1 MTRVPTRKD
10 SKGRIL
16 RQGEGQRP
24 NGQYYF
30 KFKDVKGKAK
40 YKYSWTLTTHDLPP
54 KGKKSGPCLREIE
67 KQVHRD
73 LFDRVAP
80 SGMTVLELV
89 EKYVATKTA
98 VRPTTRAGYKTV
110 MNFLAK
116 DAFGSRKIGDITT
129 LDAKNWLIYLQGELG
144 KSYGAIH
151 CIRGVLRPAFQL
163 AEEDDLIRRNPFNF
177 ELATVLVNDSIARE
191 ALSPRDERRFLDF
204 IKGDKHY
211 SRYYE
216 AFCILFNTG
225 LRISEFCGLT
235 KSDLDFENG
244 SIRVNKQLQ
253 RGSDMRYYIER
264 PKTKS
269 GERYVP
275 MSEEVK
281 ECFKAI
287 LQKRANPPVEPV
299 VDGVSGFLLLDKN
312 GMPKVAMHWEKYFQL
327 SLRKHNSI
335 YNKGLPKIT
344 PHVCRHTFCSK
355 MARKGMDPAKLKYIM
370 GHSDISVTYNTYTH
384 LGFEDV
390 RGDMLR
396 MTDGAA

>member
-1 MTRVPTRKD
+1 MPTRKD

-30 KFKDVKGKAK
+30 KFKDARGKTK
-40 YKYSWTLTTHDLPP
+40 YKYSWTLTTHNLPP
-54 KGKKSGPCLREIE
+54 KGKKSGLCLREIE
-67 KQVHRD
+67 KQVQRD
-73 LFDRVAP
+73 LFGRVAS
-80 SGMTVLELV
+80 SGMTVFELV
-89 EKYVATKTA
+89 EKYVVTKTP

-116 DAFGSRKIGDITT
+116 DEFGSRKIGDITT

-144 KSYGAIH
+144 KSYSAIH

-177 ELATVLVNDSIARE
+177 ELATVLVNDSIVRE
-191 ALSPRDERRFLDF
+191 ALSPQDERRFLDF
-204 IKGDKHY
+204 IREDKHY

-216 AFCILFNTG
+216 AFYIPFNAG

-235 KSDLDFENG
+235 NSDLDFENG

-253 RGSDMRYYIER
+253 RSSDMRYYIER
-264 PKTKS
+264 PKTKN

-275 MSEEVK
+275 MSEKVK
-281 ECFKAI
+281 GCFKAI
-287 LQKRANPPVEPV
+287 LQKRANPPIEPIA
-299 VDGVSGFLLLDKN
+299 DGVSGFLLLDKN
-312 GMPKVAMHWEKYFQL
+312 DMPKVAMHWEKYFQF
-327 SLRKHNSI
+327 SLRKYNSI
-335 YNKGLPKIT
+335 YKNELPKIT

-390 RGDMLR
+390 RDDMLR

>member
-1 MTRVPTRKD
+1 MPTRKD

-30 KFKDVKGKAK
+30 KFKDAKGKTK

-54 KGKKSGPCLREIE
+54 KGKKSGLCLREIE
-67 KQVHRD
+67 KQVQRD

-80 SGMTVLELV
+80 SGMTVFELV

-110 MNFLAK
+110 MNFLVK
-116 DAFGSRKIGDITT
+116 DELGSRKIGDIST

-144 KSYGAIH
+144 KSYSAIH

-191 ALSPRDERRFLDF
+191 ALSPQDERRFLDF

-216 AFCILFNTG
+216 VFYILFNTG

-235 KSDLDFENG
+235 NSDLDFENG

-253 RGSDMRYYIER
+253 RSSDTRYYIER

-281 ECFKAI
+281 GCFKAI
-287 LQKRANPPVEPV
+287 LQKRANPPIEPV

-312 GMPKVAMHWEKYFQL
+312 DMPKVAMHWEKYFQF
-327 SLRKHNSI
+327 SLRKYNSI
-335 YNKGLPKIT
+335 YKNELPKIT

-390 RGDMLR
+390 RDDMLR

>member
-1 MTRVPTRKD
+1 MPTRKD

-16 RQGEGQRP
+16 RRGEGQRP

-30 KFKDVKGKAK
+30 KYKDAKGKTRF
-40 YKYSWTLTTHDLPP
+40 KYSWTLTAHDFPP
-54 KGKKSGPCLREIE
+54 KGKKADKCLREIE
-67 KQVHRD
+67 KQVQRD

-80 SGMTVLELV
+80 EKMTVLQLV
-89 EKYVATKTA
+89 VNYVSTKTA
-98 VRPTTRAGYKTV
+98 VRQTTKAGYKTV
-110 MNFLAK
+110 LNFLAK
-116 DAFGSRKIGDITT
+116 DEFGSRKIGDIST
-129 LDAKNWLIYLQGELG
+129 LDAKNWLIYLQDVLG
-144 KSYGAIH
+144 KSYSAIH
-151 CIRGVLRPAFQL
+151 SIRGVLRPAFQL

-177 ELATVLVNDSIARE
+177 ELATVLVNDSIVRE
-191 ALSPRDERRFLDF
+191 ALSPQDERRFLDF
-204 IKGDKHY
+204 IREDKHY

-216 AFCILFNTG
+216 AFYILFNTG

-235 KSDLDFENG
+235 NSDLDFENG

-253 RGSDMRYYIER
+253 RGGDMRYYIER
-264 PKTKS
+264 PKTKN

-281 ECFKAI
+281 GCFKAI
-287 LQKRANPPVEPV
+287 LQKRANPPIEPI

-312 GMPKVAMHWEKYFQL
+312 DMPKVAMHWEKYFQL
-327 SLRKHNSI
+327 SLRKYNSI
-335 YNKGLPKIT
+335 YKNELPKIT

-390 RGDMLR
+390 RDDMLR

>member
-1 MTRVPTRKD
+1 MPTRKD

-30 KFKDVKGKAK
+30 KFKDAKGKTK

-67 KQVHRD
+67 KQVQRD

-110 MNFLAK
+110 MSFLAK
-116 DAFGSRKIGDITT
+116 DEFGSRKIGDVTT

-144 KSYGAIH
+144 KSYSAIH

-191 ALSPRDERRFLDF
+191 ALSPQDERRFLDF

-216 AFCILFNTG
+216 AFYILFNTG

-299 VDGVSGFLLLDKN
+299 VNGVSGFLLLDKTTCRR
-312 GMPKVAMHWEKYFQL
+312 
-327 SLRKHNSI
+327 LRCTGRSTSSSPSASTI
-335 YNKGLPKIT
+335 ASTRRGFPRLPRMYADTRSAPRWLARGWT
-344 PHVCRHTFCSK
+344 PRSSSTSWGTRTL
-355 MARKGMDPAKLKYIM
+355 A
-370 GHSDISVTYNTYTH
+370 
-384 LGFEDV
+384 
-390 RGDMLR
+390 
-396 MTDGAA
+396 

>member
-1 MTRVPTRKD
+1 MATRKD
-10 SKGRIL
+10 GKGRIL
-16 RQGEGQRP
+16 RRGEGQRP
-24 NGQYYF
+24 DGRYYY
-30 KFKDVKGKAK
+30 KYTDAKGRTR

-67 KQVHRD
+67 KQVQRD

-80 SGMTVLELV
+80 GGMTVLELV

-98 VRPTTRAGYKTV
+98 VRPTTRAGYRTV

-116 DAFGSRKIGDITT
+116 DEFGSRRIGDITT

-144 KSYGAIH
+144 KSYSAIH
-151 CIRGVLRPAFQL
+151 SIRGVLRPAFQF
-163 AEEDDLIRRNPFNF
+163 AEEDDLIRRNPFSF
-177 ELATVLVNDSIARE
+177 ELATVLVNDAIARE
-191 ALSPRDERRFLDF
+191 ALSPQDERRFLDF
-204 IKGDKHY
+204 IRGDKHY

-216 AFCILFNTG
+216 AFYILFNTG

-244 SIRVNKQLQ
+244 SIRVSKQLQ
-253 RGSDMRYYIER
+253 RSSDMGYYIER

-275 MSEEVK
+275 MSDEVR

-287 LQKRANPPVEPV
+287 LQKRGNPPVEPI
-299 VDGVSGFLLLDKN
+299 VDGVSGFLFLDKN

-335 YNKGLPKIT
+335 YKQELPKIT

-390 RGDMLR
+390 RNDMLH

>member
-1 MTRVPTRKD
+1 MPTRKD

-30 KFKDVKGKAK
+30 KFKDARDKTK
-40 YKYSWTLTTHDLPP
+40 YKYSWTLTTHNLPP
-54 KGKKSGPCLREIE
+54 KGKKSGLCLREIE
-67 KQVHRD
+67 KQVQRD
-73 LFDRVAP
+73 LFGRVAS
-80 SGMTVLELV
+80 SGMTVFELV
-89 EKYVATKTA
+89 EKYVVTKTP

-116 DAFGSRKIGDITT
+116 DEFGSRKIGDITT

-144 KSYGAIH
+144 KSYSAIH

-177 ELATVLVNDSIARE
+177 ELATVLVNDSIVRE
-191 ALSPRDERRFLDF
+191 ALSPQDERRFLDF
-204 IKGDKHY
+204 IREDKHY

-216 AFCILFNTG
+216 AFYIPFNAG

-235 KSDLDFENG
+235 NSDLDFENG

-253 RGSDMRYYIER
+253 RSSDMRYYIER
-264 PKTKS
+264 PKTKN

-275 MSEEVK
+275 MSEKVK
-281 ECFKAI
+281 GCFKAI
-287 LQKRANPPVEPV
+287 LQKRANPPIEPIA
-299 VDGVSGFLLLDKN
+299 DGVSGFLLLDKN
-312 GMPKVAMHWEKYFQL
+312 DMPKVAMHWEKYFQF
-327 SLRKHNSI
+327 SLRKYNSI
-335 YNKGLPKIT
+335 YKNELPKIT

-390 RGDMLR
+390 RDDMLR

>member
-1 MTRVPTRKD
+1 MATRKD
-10 SKGRIL
+10 GKGRIL
-16 RQGEGQRP
+16 RRGEGQRP
-24 NGQYYF
+24 DGRYYY
-30 KFKDVKGKAK
+30 KYTDAKGRTR

-54 KGKKSGPCLREIE
+54 KDKKSGPCLREIE
-67 KQVHRD
+67 KQVQRD

-80 SGMTVLELV
+80 GGMTVLELV

-98 VRPTTRAGYKTV
+98 VRPTTRAGYRTV

-116 DAFGSRKIGDITT
+116 DEFGSRRIGDITT

-144 KSYGAIH
+144 KSYSAIH
-151 CIRGVLRPAFQL
+151 SIRGVLRPAFQL
-163 AEEDDLIRRNPFNF
+163 AEEDDLIRRNPFSF
-177 ELATVLVNDSIARE
+177 ELATVLVNDAIARE
-191 ALSPRDERRFLDF
+191 ALSPQDERRFLDF
-204 IKGDKHY
+204 IRGDKHY

-216 AFCILFNTG
+216 AFYILFNTG

-244 SIRVNKQLQ
+244 SIRVSKQLQ
-253 RGSDMRYYIER
+253 RSSDMGYYIER

-275 MSEEVK
+275 MSDEVR

-287 LQKRANPPVEPV
+287 LQKRGNPPVEPI
-299 VDGVSGFLLLDKN
+299 VDGVSGFLFLDKN

-335 YNKGLPKIT
+335 YKQELPKIT

-390 RGDMLR
+390 RNDMLH

>member
-1 MTRVPTRKD
+1 MPTRKD

-30 KFKDVKGKAK
+30 KFKDARDKTK
-40 YKYSWTLTTHDLPP
+40 YKYSWTLTTHNLPP
-54 KGKKSGPCLREIE
+54 KGKKSGLCLREIE
-67 KQVHRD
+67 KQVQRD
-73 LFDRVAP
+73 LFGRVAS
-80 SGMTVLELV
+80 SGMTVFELV
-89 EKYVATKTA
+89 EKYVVTNTP

-116 DAFGSRKIGDITT
+116 DEFGSRKIGDITT

-144 KSYGAIH
+144 KSYSAIH

-177 ELATVLVNDSIARE
+177 ELATVLVNDSIVRE
-191 ALSPRDERRFLDF
+191 ALSPQDERRFLDF
-204 IKGDKHY
+204 IREDKHY

-216 AFCILFNTG
+216 AFYILFNAG

-235 KSDLDFENG
+235 NSDLDFENG

-253 RGSDMRYYIER
+253 RGSDMRYYIEH
-264 PKTKS
+264 PKTKN

-275 MSEEVK
+275 MSEKVK
-281 ECFKAI
+281 GCFKAI
-287 LQKRANPPVEPV
+287 LQKRANPPIEPIA
-299 VDGVSGFLLLDKN
+299 DGVSGFLLLDKN
-312 GMPKVAMHWEKYFQL
+312 DMPKVAMHWEKYFQF
-327 SLRKHNSI
+327 SLRKYNSI
-335 YNKGLPKIT
+335 YKNELPKIT

-370 GHSDISVTYNTYTH
+370 GHLDISVTYNTYTH

-390 RGDMLR
+390 RDDMLR

>member
-1 MTRVPTRKD
+1 MPTRKD

-16 RQGEGQRP
+16 RRGEGQRP

-30 KFKDVKGKAK
+30 KYKDAKGKTRF
-40 YKYSWTLTTHDLPP
+40 KYSWTLTAHDFPP
-54 KGKKSGPCLREIE
+54 KGKKADKCLREIE
-67 KQVHRD
+67 KQVQRD

-80 SGMTVLELV
+80 EKMTVLQLV
-89 EKYVATKTA
+89 ENYVSTKTA
-98 VRPTTRAGYKTV
+98 VRQTTKAGYKTV
-110 MNFLAK
+110 LNFLAK
-116 DAFGSRKIGDITT
+116 DEFGSRKIGDIST
-129 LDAKNWLIYLQGELG
+129 LDAKNWLIYLQDVLG
-144 KSYGAIH
+144 KSYSAIH
-151 CIRGVLRPAFQL
+151 SIRGVLRPAFQL

-177 ELATVLVNDSIARE
+177 ELATVLVNDSIVRE
-191 ALSPRDERRFLDF
+191 ALSPQDERRFLDF
-204 IKGDKHY
+204 IREDKHY

-216 AFCILFNTG
+216 AFYILFNTG

-235 KSDLDFENG
+235 NSDLDFENG

-264 PKTKS
+264 PKTKN

-281 ECFKAI
+281 GCFKAI
-287 LQKRANPPVEPV
+287 LQKRANPPIEPI

-312 GMPKVAMHWEKYFQL
+312 DMPKVAMHWEKYFQL
-327 SLRKHNSI
+327 SLRKYNSI
-335 YNKGLPKIT
+335 YKNELPKIT

-370 GHSDISVTYNTYTH
+370 GHSDISVTYNTYTN

-390 RGDMLR
+390 RDDMLR